1 MIDNRIRYSLNDI
14 AVVPNF
20 KSTISSRKE
29 CDTYYRSTTKL
40 PLFNAPMNNIINDE
54 NWKAFDNVGI
64 NVVIPRDDEK
74 IPYEIRKERWEKF
87 WNEGIF
93 VSMSMNEFKEYFL
106 KYSFDRDHKIRK
118 VCIDIANGHMMSL
131 IDMCKYAKQ
140 LYQSDLILMTG
151 NIANSE
157 TYCEYAMAGI
167 DYVRCGIGT
176 GSACTT
182 SSNSAIH
189 YPMASLIDECKKY
202 QQEILVSIEQNK
214 DFPTSYIS
222 APKIVADGG
231 FGNFDQIIK
240 ALALGADYVM
250 CGKLFSQCVE
260 ACAEITADKDFRYPE
275 EIGKVIMHHN
285 IIKKPYERTDF
296 IVELM
301 SQGYLFTRDYYG
313 MSTKRAQKEMGGPGN
328 KTAEGIA
335 MKIPVKYTIAG
346 WIDNFKSYLK
356 SAMSYTGFKTIEKFI
371 GGPKCILIS
380 NNSYSAY
387 FK

>member
-1 MIDNRIRYSLNDI
+1 MIDTRLRYSLNDI
-14 AVVPNF
+14 AVVPTA
-20 KSTISSRKE
+20 KSEISSRKE
-29 CDTYYRSTTKL
+29 CNTYYHSTVKL

-54 NWKAFDNVGI
+54 NWKIFDNAGI
-64 NVVIPRDDEK
+64 NVVLPRDDEK
-74 IPYEIRKERWEKF
+74 IPYAERKDRWEKL
-87 WNEGIF
+87 WSEDIF

-106 KYSFDRDHKIRK
+106 MHSFERDYKIRK
-118 VCIDIANGHMMSL
+118 VCIDIANGHMTSL
-131 IDMCKYAKQ
+131 INMCSHAKQ
-140 LYQSDLILMTG
+140 LYQNDLILMTG
-151 NIANSE
+151 NIANPE
-157 TYCEYAMAGI
+157 TYREYAIAGI

-182 SSNSAIH
+182 SSNSSIH

-202 QQEILVSIEQNK
+202 QQEISVSMEQDK
-214 DFPTSYIS
+214 DFPSPYKS
-222 APKIVADGG
+222 VPKIVADGG

-260 ACAEITADKDFRYPE
+260 ACTGITTDKGFRYPE
-275 EIGKVIMHHN
+275 EIGKINMYHN
-285 IIKKPYERTDF
+285 VIKKPYEKADF
-296 IVELM
+296 AVELM
-301 SQGYLFTRDYYG
+301 NQGYSFTRDYYG
-313 MSTKRAQKEMGGPGN
+313 MSTKRAQKEMGGAGN

-356 SAMSYTGFKTIEKFI
+356 SAMSYTGFKTLEQFI

-380 NNSYSAY
+380 NNSYNAY